1 MTKVKKKP
9 LKEGTPL
16 LLRHQEWFNLTESV
30 CSPIF
35 CFDGKALENLNI
47 ETDLIRFHYLQE
59 NYLPAHRPELVDLE
73 CHVLHPVVTVHHR
86 VQLKPNQDIIFTRLL
101 TNDHILIS
109 LTTTM
114 SMIMTLKSTPC

>member
-1 MTKVKKKP
+1 MSEGTSKVDDEGGKKP

-35 CFDGKALENLNI
+35 CFYGKALENLDI
-47 ETDLIRFHYLQE
+47 ETGLIRFHYLQE

-73 CHVLHPVVTVHHR
+73 CHVLHPVLTVHHR
-86 VQLKPNQDIIFTRLL
+86 VQLKPN
-101 TNDHILIS
+101 
-109 LTTTM
+109 
-114 SMIMTLKSTPC
+114 